1 TDEGDSLART
11 GGGQVR
17 ILGEEPVSRIDRVG
31 TGGLGRL
38 DDRVDREI
46 GPDGM
51 ALLADLV
58 CLVRLQ
64 AVDRIAVLVREDGN
78 RSDTE
83 LVRRTEGSDGDLA
96 AVGNQ
101 DFREH

>member
-1 TDEGDSLART
+1 
-11 GGGQVR
+11 
-17 ILGEEPVSRIDRVG
+17 
-31 TGGLGRL
+31 
-38 DDRVDREI
+38 
-46 GPDGM
+46 M

-83 LVRRTEGSDGDLA
+83 LVRRAEGSDGDLA